1 MEDERPRGLWWE
13 SAAVLI
19 ALLAAFLFV
28 SLAAAAE
35 GTNLTGPAGLAV
47 ARALNFLFGGIMAF
61 AVPAL
66 LLTVAV
72 LLFMGK
78 SFSVSFSR
86 ALGGALVLPAVT
98 GMLALPHADDPL
110 FRDDTF
116 ARAGALG
123 TFMVEHDGLGL
134 VMHFG
139 PAGAAMILLAIGF
152 VGLVLLTQVSLT
164 TLAAAAWEALPAR
177 KPKAEVIV
185 AEEAVSA
192 ARPARRR
199 TLFPAE
205 EEAVDE
211 DDGEEEEP
219 DPPAAPP
226 APRSGLFG
234 RLFRRGRRSRAL
246 ADPDPDEQVE
256 PLPSEGFD
264 EDALAAARALEEAR
278 IDEEYERAL
287 REEQARLRE
296 SGTTTPTA
304 GEQTEIVFHDA
315 TAPLPL
321 LSGNPA
327 NEEEEDEEGVA
338 SPDVGSELA
347 RLFPSRWE
355 DTGGEVRRRN
365 GSRSGRDAGEE
376 RELRRT
382 ARKLKKETA
391 DDDEE
396 DFDEDIE
403 DEVAEEEADTDPL
416 FDEELDTRPAG
427 AAAAREAASRSAID
441 EDEALRRREELTAY
455 RLPDIELLETPPR
468 IDNRMTREEM
478 LEVSQ
483 TLEQT
488 FADFNIS
495 VRVVEVKQGPV
506 VTRFELKP
514 APGVKVSRIV
524 TLEHDIALAM
534 RAVSVRI
541 VAPIPGKAAVGIEV
555 PNKNRAGVYLK
566 ELVSCQEFWD
576 HPSPLAF
583 ALGKTIDGQP
593 YLADLKRMPHLLI
606 AGATGAGKSVCLNT
620 IITSFLYRQRPD
632 RLRMIMVDPKRVELS
647 IYQDIPHLISP
658 VVCDAKRAAAALEW
672 AVEQMEER
680 YRNLVE
686 FGVRNID
693 SYNQLATDPEK
704 QSRHAR
710 WPEEPMPH
718 LVIVVDELAD
728 LMVVAKNEVEESIQR
743 LAQMSRAVG
752 IHLILA
758 TQRPSVNVI
767 TGIIKAN
774 FPTRIAFQVSQKVD
788 SRTILDHNGAEALL
802 GRGDMLFAPAGAQKP
817 IRLQGAFLSDE
828 EVERLAAHCREQA
841 QAMYEVEEF
850 EPVLSEKEQRELAR
864 MMGSPVGEDDLDMQE
879 RVTRGTNR
887 TMGRVKA
894 GLFVPHEGGSARA
907 GDEQIDEA
915 LVRAAAR
922 VILEGRKGSTSLVQR
937 RLKVGF
943 ARAGRLMD
951 MLEDMGI
958 VGPYKGSKPREILV
972 DCDAAL
978 DQLDALEEKIDQ
990 TGDSRTAAASLD
1002 GE

>member
-1 MEDERPRGLWWE
+1 MAAKKTRRRKAQPEPLPPPPEEGRPRGLWWE
-13 SAAVLI
+13 AAAVLI
-19 ALLAAFLFV
+19 GLLAAFLFT
-28 SLAAAAE
+28 SLVARDQ
-35 GTNLTGPAGLAV
+35 GTNLTGPAGRAV
-47 ARALNFLFGGIMAF
+47 ATGLNVVFGGIVAYG
-61 AVPAL
+61 VPVL
-66 LLTVAV
+66 LVVVAV
-72 LLFMGK
+72 LLFLGR
-78 SFSVSFSR
+78 SFRVSFSR
-86 ALGGALVLPAVT
+86 AIGGTLVLPAVT
-98 GMLALPHADDPL
+98 GLIALPNADTQDS
-110 FRDDTF
+110 FVADMTYE
-116 ARAGALG
+116 RAGVMG
-123 TFMVEHDGLGL
+123 TFMVNNDGLGL

-139 PAGAAMILLAIGF
+139 YAGAAMILLALGF
-152 VGLVLLTQVSLT
+152 VGLVLLTQVSLMT
-164 TLAAAAWEALPAR
+164 VATALWEALPAR
-177 KPKAEVIV
+177 RPSATVITADMTTPAEKASPGE
-185 AEEAVSA
+185 
-192 ARPARRR
+192 RRR
-199 TLFPAE
+199 TLFPAD
-205 EEAVDE
+205 VDE
-211 DDGEEEEP
+211 DGEDGEEAPEQPAPPAGRSGGLLGGFFRRGSRPLAEP
-219 DPPAAPP
+219 DPEE
-226 APRSGLFG
+226 L
-234 RLFRRGRRSRAL
+234 
-246 ADPDPDEQVE
+246 EE

-287 REEQARLRE
+287 REEQERLRD
-296 SGTTTPTA
+296 SGIPQV

-327 NEEEEDEEGVA
+327 NEDQEEDEEEEAGA
-338 SPDVGSELA
+338 GPDVGGELA
-347 RLFPSRWE
+347 RLFPTRWE
-355 DTGGEVRRRN
+355 ESGGEIRRKHRAGN
-365 GSRSGRDAGEE
+365 GKAPDP
-376 RELRRT
+376 
-382 ARKLKKETA
+382 
-391 DDDEE
+391 
-396 DFDEDIE
+396 E
-403 DEVAEEEADTDPL
+403 DEFDDPDEEEEAETDPL

-427 AAAAREAASRSAID
+427 AAAAREAASRSAME
-441 EDEALRRREELTAY
+441 EDEAHRRREELLAY

-468 IDNRMTREEM
+468 VDNRMTREEM

-483 TLEQT
+483 TLEKT
-488 FADFNIS
+488 FSDFGIS
-495 VRVVEVKQGPV
+495 VKVVEVKQGPV

-593 YLADLKRMPHLLI
+593 YFADLKKMPHLLI

-620 IITSFLYRQRPD
+620 IITSLLYRQRPD

-658 VVCDAKRAAAALEW
+658 VVCDAKRAAAAMEW

-680 YRNLVE
+680 YRKLVE
-686 FGVRNID
+686 LGVRNID
-693 SYNQLATDPEK
+693 GYNRIASDPEK
-704 QSRHAR
+704 TEEHGVSGI
-710 WPEEPMPH
+710 EPMPH
-718 LVIVVDELAD
+718 LVIIVDELAD

-828 EVERLAAHCREQA
+828 EAEYVARHCREQA
-841 QAMYEVEEF
+841 RTMYDVDEF

-864 MMGSPVGEDDLDMQE
+864 MMGSPAGEGDLDMQD
-879 RVTRGTNR
+879 RMSRGTNR
-887 TMGRVKA
+887 TMGRVSA
-894 GLFVPHEGGSARA
+894 GMFVPHEGGSARS
-907 GDEQIDEA
+907 GDEEIDEA

-922 VILEGRKGSTSLVQR
+922 LVLEARKGSTSLVQR

-951 MLEDMGI
+951 MLEEMGI
-958 VGPYKGSKPREILV
+958 VGPYKGSKPRELLV

-978 DQLDALEEKIDQ
+978 EQLDALEEKINQ
-990 TGDSRTAAASLD
+990 TGDSRAAAASLD
-1002 GE
+1002 QD